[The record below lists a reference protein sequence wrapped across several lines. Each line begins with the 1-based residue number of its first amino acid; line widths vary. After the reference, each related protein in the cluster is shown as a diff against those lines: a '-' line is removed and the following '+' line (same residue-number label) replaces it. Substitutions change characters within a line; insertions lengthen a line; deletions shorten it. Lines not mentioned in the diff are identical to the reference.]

1 MKISTSWLRE
11 WVNPAL
17 STKALCEKL
26 TMAGLEVESLTP
38 IAEKFSSVV
47 IAQIIHIEKHPEAD
61 RLQVCQVN
69 VGQTELLTI
78 VCGAKNIKEGMKVP
92 AALVGAILPNN
103 ITITRSKLRGV
114 VSNGMLCSGRE
125 LTLTED
131 SHGIFEL
138 PKEAPIGQDVWDY
151 LKLSDEVM
159 DISITPNRGDCLSAQ
174 GLAREIAAI
183 TECGIY
189 NLLSIPE
196 TKAITSDQLPITIHE
211 PEACP
216 HYAGRIITHVKTD
229 APTPLWLQER
239 LRRSGIRSISAIVD
253 VMNYVMLELGQ
264 PMHAFDLQKISDSI
278 QVRMAN
284 PSEELILLDGQT
296 IQLSSDTL
304 IIADSQKPLAMA
316 GVMGGLDSGVSSTTQ
331 HIFLESAFFNATTI
345 ARTRQKYHLGSESSH
360 RFERSIDPTQ
370 QIKAIER
377 ATELLLTIV
386 GGQPGPIITK
396 VESDYLPSSKKI
408 QLRIPRIQ
416 KILGFL
422 IEELVIE
429 SILKRLGFS
438 IEKNATAWQVTVP
451 AYRADIAL
459 EIDLIEEIIRL
470 YGYDQLPLHQTTGTL
485 AIHAHTTN
493 VIPLLRE
500 SLCNLG
506 YQEVITYSF
515 IDANRQKMFDPDR
528 QPLALLNPITADMS
542 VMRTQLWPGLVDTL
556 LYNQN
561 RQQSRVR
568 LFETGLRFLLHDQNV
583 IQQKVISGLISGTAL
598 PEQWGIIARP
608 LDYFDLKGDLE
619 NSIRSLLPASSVTDF
634 IFKPSQHPALHP
646 GQAAEIYYKDHF
658 LGILGALHPSIVQEI
673 GIIGNVFVF
682 ELLLDELDTLCAS
695 YAPVQIELSKF
706 PEIRRDIAI
715 YVDQTVPSQQIQD
728 TIAEVGG
735 QLLKEVNVFD
745 VYQGKG
751 VPPNRK
757 SIALALILQHASRT
771 LLDEEV
777 ADIIDTII
785 SALKQR
791 FAAELRG

>member
-17 STKALCEKL
+17 SAEALCEKL
-26 TMAGLEVESLTP
+26 TLSGLEVESLTSV
-38 IAEKFSSVV
+38 AEKFSSVV

-61 RLQVCQVN
+61 RLQVCRVN
-69 VGQTELLTI
+69 VGEAELLTI

-92 AALVGAILPNN
+92 AALVGAVLPNN
-103 ITITRSKLRGV
+103 IKITRSKLRGV
-114 VSNGMLCSGRE
+114 VSNGMLCSAGE
-125 LTLTED
+125 LTLAED
-131 SHGIFEL
+131 SGILEL
-138 PKEAPIGQDVWDY
+138 PKDAPIGQDVWDY

-159 DISITPNRGDCLSAQ
+159 DISITPNRGDCLSVQ
-174 GLAREIAAI
+174 GLAREIAAM
-183 TECGIY
+183 TECEID
-189 NLLSIPE
+189 LPSISE
-196 TKAITSDQLPITIHE
+196 TKAIISDQLPIIIQA

-216 HYAGRIITHVKTD
+216 HYVGRIIKHVKANT
-229 APTPLWLQER
+229 PTPVWLQER
-239 LRRSGIRSISAIVD
+239 LRRSGISSISAIVD

-264 PMHAFDLQKISDSI
+264 PMHAFDLQKISEDI
-278 QVRMAN
+278 QIRMAD
-284 PSEELILLDGQT
+284 PSEELVILDGQT
-296 IQLSSDTL
+296 VRLDSEILV
-304 IIADSQKPLAMA
+304 IADHEKPLAIA
-316 GVMGGLDSGVSSTTQ
+316 GIMGGLDSGISSTTQ
-331 HIFLESAFFNATTI
+331 HIFLESAFFNAIAI

-360 RFERSIDPTQ
+360 RFERGIDPTQ
-370 QIKAIER
+370 QVKAIER
-377 ATELLLTIV
+377 ATELLLSIV
-386 GGQPGPIITK
+386 GGQPAPIIDK
-396 VESDYLPSSKKI
+396 VELSYLPSSKKI

-416 KILGFL
+416 KILGFS
-422 IEELVIE
+422 IEESIIT
-429 SILKRLGFS
+429 SILNRLGFS
-438 IEKNATAWQVTVP
+438 IEKNTTAWQVTVP
-451 AYRADIAL
+451 AYRSDIAL

-470 YGYDQLPLHQTTGTL
+470 YGYDQLPLHQTTGAL
-485 AIHAHTTN
+485 AIYTHKPN

-500 SLCNLG
+500 SFCNLG
-506 YQEVITYSF
+506 YREVITYSF
-515 IDANRQKMFDPDR
+515 IDAKRQKMFDPDR
-528 QPLALLNPITADMS
+528 QPLALLNPITTDMS

-568 LFETGLRFLLHDQNV
+568 LFETGLRFLPQEQDV
-583 IQQKVISGLISGTAL
+583 TQQRVISGLISGTAL
-598 PEQWGIIARP
+598 PEQWGITARP
-608 LDYFDLKGDLE
+608 ADYFDLKGDLE

-634 IFKPSQHPALHP
+634 IFKPTQHPALHP
-646 GQAAEIYYKDHF
+646 GKAAEMYYKDRF
-658 LGILGALHPSIVQEI
+658 LGIFGALHPSIVQEI
-673 GIIGNVFVF
+673 GDIGNVLVF
-682 ELLLDELDTLCAS
+682 ELLLDELDMAQAS
-695 YAPVQIELSKF
+695 YSPVHRELSKF

-757 SIALALILQHASRT
+757 SIALALLLQHASRT